1 MTPTPVSPPI
11 PGPRPPVAPCA
22 TAVGTTGAVTATP
35 GVAAVAVGAAVPE
48 PAGTTL
54 DGRIRPLPSTEP
66 WPADV
71 RGREP
76 ILEPPARP
84 VPAPDDEVPVPARR
98 AAHALIVMALEV
110 VDRRRAPQN
119 TRGAF
124 PPHLVEMLRTLAR
137 VGVPGQQLGP
147 ARIHR
152 LHIHAAGAPTPE
164 TGPGGEDEAREY
176 EVCATYARG
185 PRLFAV
191 AARIRVTPTGAGC
204 AALRLV

>member
-1 MTPTPVSPPI
+1 MTPTPVSAPTS
-11 PGPRPPVAPCA
+11 GRPPP
-22 TAVGTTGAVTATP
+22 TTMIASG
-35 GVAAVAVGAAVPE
+35 GAAE
-48 PAGTTL
+48 WHTE
-54 DGRIRPLPSTEP
+54 DGRIRPLPPTEP
-66 WPADV
+66 GPGW
-71 RGREP
+71 RER
-76 ILEPPARP
+76 ERERVVDRSGRP

-124 PPHLVEMLRTLAR
+124 PPHLMEMLRSLAR
-137 VGVPGQQLGP
+137 VGVPGQHLGP
-147 ARIHR
+147 ARLHR
-152 LHIHAAGAPTPE
+152 LHIHAAGAVDTDAGSDE
-164 TGPGGEDEAREY
+164 DSGPRDY

-204 AALRLV
+204 TALRLV

>member
-1 MTPTPVSPPI
+1 MTPTPVSAPTS
-11 PGPRPPVAPCA
+11 GRPPPA
-22 TAVGTTGAVTATP
+22 TAIASA
-35 GVAAVAVGAAVPE
+35 GAAETPTE
-48 PAGTTL
+48 
-54 DGRIRPLPSTEP
+54 DGRIRPLPPTEP
-66 WPADV
+66 GPGW
-71 RGREP
+71 RERERERVVDRSP
-76 ILEPPARP
+76 RP

-124 PPHLVEMLRTLAR
+124 PPHLVEMLRSLAR
-137 VGVPGQQLGP
+137 VGVPGQHLGP
-147 ARIHR
+147 ARLHR
-152 LHIHAAGAPTPE
+152 LHIHAAGAVATDA
-164 TGPGGEDEAREY
+164 GPDEDSGPRDY

-204 AALRLV
+204 TALRLV